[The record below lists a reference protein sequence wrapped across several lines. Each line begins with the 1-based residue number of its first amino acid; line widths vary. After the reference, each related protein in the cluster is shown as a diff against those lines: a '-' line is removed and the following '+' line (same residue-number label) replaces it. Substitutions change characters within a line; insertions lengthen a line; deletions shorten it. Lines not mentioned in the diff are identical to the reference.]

1 MNTAPSTR
9 QKVGLVLTGLLSAG
23 SLPSV
28 LVPTSDGQEGPPMAI
43 LAADTLLGIV
53 GLIAVVIAWRSG
65 SQAAFR
71 VAAGALIV
79 AALTAVPAFFAD
91 VPAGI
96 KLLSAVFTLVTILA
110 VVLLFS
116 PARQPVS
123 VLD

>member
-1 MNTAPSTR
+1 MKNAPSTR
-9 QKVGLVLTGLLSAG
+9 QKVGLVLAGLLSAG
-23 SLPSV
+23 NIPSV

-43 LAADTLLGIV
+43 LAVDTLLGIV
-53 GLIAVVIAWRSG
+53 GLVAVVIAWRSG

-79 AALTAVPAFFAD
+79 AALTAVPAFFVD

-96 KLLSAVFTLVTILA
+96 KLLSAVFALVTILA

>member
-23 SLPSV
+23 NLPSV